1 MSSRRRRLDPV
12 GPFGNPD
19 GSRADIEDVLS
30 EFVDFGGNPA
40 YGHLATRAND
50 SKVRV
55 IVGKLGAGKT
65 VYLRRLQDFQSHQDS
80 VYADVPQQSLP
91 KTEVIVKACQWFSD
105 SVLVEKWMQIWERA
119 IMRAL
124 ASHLLRRPELR
135 QQLHDEQADE
145 LERSYA
151 RLIADSRRPRSI
163 YSEVRDI
170 INEQHTAHQLSA
182 YLDDPLWDD
191 LEDLLGEVIGQCKP
205 VYFYLDAIDEEFSHA
220 PMYWLRCQE
229 GLFYQVMRLL
239 RDHKL
244 GGRLHVVVCIRDIVM
259 SSVYRSEHAP
269 RYYNEPHIRVLTWDR
284 TSLLYLLGQKLQR
297 LPPSLL
303 MRRSASGPPSIR
315 DWLGIDG
322 DWNGP
327 DGDGTIED
335 YLLHHTRLIPRDIIS
350 LGNELSEEVL
360 RQKQAGR
367 DSVPP
372 AAIEAVVQRCA
383 KRFGD
388 SQLAQCANQISSDL
402 MPQGAALHDYSELFT
417 STQAY
422 ISGTQE
428 DVRSFV
434 RMIGV
439 DRFSRGDL
447 EALQEVADLH
457 FERATNLATVL
468 WQNGLLGYVDEAGR
482 RRYYSMGDIEQFHF
496 PPEVDT
502 YVLHPCLVYA
512 VGGIRHVPE
521 GTEGAAI
528 VRHTVP
534 YAPGERSG
542 RSGVAGAAS
551 RSPSRLPLAS
561 PALLPAVQASGPAS
575 GLASGLASGRSQGL
589 PEPDPE
595 EVRSSAGTKPRDY
608 AVGDVIDGRFE
619 ILQVVGRGGFS
630 KVYRVRDDVEDAE
643 RAIKLFDNAAGY
655 QAVRRE
661 IGALRKIQHPNVVK
675 VFWAGKT
682 RDGEW
687 YLITEFLDGE
697 SLDEFAT
704 GKKSLRDREAVD
716 VALDLLDA
724 LVAFHPDAARIKQL
738 DDQRRAGELT
748 GAESRELAELQNSGL
763 VHRDIK
769 PLNVVLTRT
778 GAKLLDFNIASRA
791 GDPVHTQS
799 GTPPYQ
805 PPDAG
810 LDRWDVSTDLFA
822 VGVLLYRLLGN
833 GLHPFP
839 HAMPMAGVPVTDP
852 RTIRPDL
859 DRALAGFLVKACAP
873 ASADRFATA
882 VEMRAALREIR
893 AGLLPACV
901 SWFSGSGVDH
911 REDPPLV
918 GHALELVGTAV
929 LELQA
934 GPRHQV
940 AHRGADQHLARA
952 GQGRHP
958 GADVHGDAPDR
969 VAGHLDLTG
978 VQARPDLDAERL
990 YAADGGGRA
999 PDGAAR
1005 TVEHGEE
1012 AVTGRVDLAPP
1023 ETGQLTAH
1031 ERVVALEQ
1039 VPPRPVAVL
1048 DREPGRPH
1056 DVGEQDGGQDPVGFG
1071 QRPDTGHE
1079 LLDLADERVLIARPH
1094 ELVVA
1099 GELHVPGARNV
1110 VGHVAPVTGR
1120 DRVGPRDQHRR
1131 HGDGR
1136 QHGPHVEEVDHLG
1149 HRYRGARA
1157 GGLALVPRLAFDEL
1171 GVGEQAG
1178 GEQAQQHSLA
1188 PRAPRPVP
1196 YRLELPVVES
1206 PRVII
1211 ALGEPGIRVHHDQGP
1226 HPRGIGRGEDHGHET
1241 RRQVGDQ
1248 HGLLDPAVI
1257 HHGAKVVHPF
1267 LDGRQF

>member
-135 QQLHDEQADE
+135 QQLRDEQADE

-151 RLIADSRRPRSI
+151 RLISDSRRPRSI

-170 INEQHTAHQLSA
+170 INERNTAHQLSA

-284 TSLLYLLGQKLQR
+284 ISLLYLLGQKLQR

-303 MRRSASGPPSIR
+303 MRRAASGPPSIR
-315 DWLGIDG
+315 DWLGIEG

-367 DSVPP
+367 GSVPHE
-372 AAIEAVVQRCA
+372 AIEAVVQRSA

-447 EALQEVADLH
+447 DALQEVADLH

-468 WQNGLLGYVDEAGR
+468 WQNGLLGYIDEAGR

-521 GTEGAAI
+521 GTADRPPHRA
-528 VRHTVP
+528 VRARRAQRPFGGGGRRVTP
-534 YAPGERSG
+534 ARCCCRRRRPRCCLRAFGPGLRTG
-542 RSGVAGAAS
+542 FGV
-551 RSPSRLPLAS
+551 
-561 PALLPAVQASGPAS
+561 
-575 GLASGLASGRSQGL
+575 LASGRSQGL

-608 AVGDVIDGRFE
+608 AVGDIIDGRFE

-630 KVYRVRDDVEDAE
+630 KVYRVRDDVEDEE

-704 GKKSLRDREAVD
+704 GRRSLRDREAVD

-738 DDQRRAGELT
+738 EAQRQVAGDLT
-748 GAESRELAELQNSGL
+748 EAESRELADLQNSGL

-778 GAKLLDFNIASRA
+778 GAKLLDFNIASRV

-833 GLHPFP
+833 GHHPFP

-859 DRALAGFLVKACAP
+859 DRALAGFLVTACAP

-882 VEMRAALREIR
+882 AEMRVALREIR
-893 AGLLPACV
+893 AGLLSLPSGFQPSTTARIRHWSGTPFSSWEPRSSNCRPDPATRSRTVELTRTSLAPARADTRAPMWTAMPRTASPATSTSPVCRPARISMPSERTARTAADAHRTARPGPSNTARKPSPAV
-901 SWFSGSGVDH
+901 STSRPRKRASSPRTSAWWRSSRSPH
-911 REDPPLV
+911 LPYPAPIMHHLPSRPLGLQV
-918 GHALELVGTAV
+918 QRTWRSACRPGAELVGVADGPDVLDPVAVDVEREHRHGDAV
-929 LELQA
+929 LLGYQA
-934 GPRHQV
+934 GLAVDRALQDRHVSGAPFGQV
-940 AHRGADQHLARA
+940 DNVARDLLAALDRVQRGGGEAAAVGGHGGA
-952 GQGRHP
+952 GVEEP
-958 GADVHGDAPDR
+958 DEGADVLGCPGLLEVPDDGR
-969 VAGHLDLTG
+969 PAGPWGSSQETATTG
-978 VQARPDLDAERL
+978 C
-990 YAADGGGRA
+990 GGGRRRLA
-999 PDGAAR
+999 G
-1005 TVEHGEE
+1005 
-1012 AVTGRVDLAPP
+1012 GRPP
-1023 ETGQLTAH
+1023 GSG
-1031 ERVVALEQ
+1031 RRSR
-1039 VPPRPVAVL
+1039 PPR
-1048 DREPGRPH
+1048 
-1056 DVGEQDGGQDPVGFG
+1056 
-1071 QRPDTGHE
+1071 
-1079 LLDLADERVLIARPH
+1079 
-1094 ELVVA
+1094 
-1099 GELHVPGARNV
+1099 
-1110 VGHVAPVTGR
+1110 
-1120 DRVGPRDQHRR
+1120 RR
-1131 HGDGR
+1131 GSR
-1136 QHGPHVEEVDHLG
+1136 
-1149 HRYRGARA
+1149 RRRA
-1157 GGLALVPRLAFDEL
+1157 G
-1171 GVGEQAG
+1171 
-1178 GEQAQQHSLA
+1178 
-1188 PRAPRPVP
+1188 
-1196 YRLELPVVES
+1196 
-1206 PRVII
+1206 
-1211 ALGEPGIRVHHDQGP
+1211 
-1226 HPRGIGRGEDHGHET
+1226 
-1241 RRQVGDQ
+1241 
-1248 HGLLDPAVI
+1248 
-1257 HHGAKVVHPF
+1257 
-1267 LDGRQF
+1267 